1 MEELDR
7 KINEERVSISE
18 WVEKIKPGRLISN
31 DTLNKE
37 ALDELGK
44 VKKKYDETVK
54 KITQFKGY

>member
-7 KINEERVSISE
+7 KINEERVRISE
-18 WVEKIKPGRLISN
+18 LVEKIKTGRLISN

-44 VKKKYDETVK
+44 AKKKYDETVK

>member
-7 KINEERVSISE
+7 KINEERVRISE
-18 WVEKIKPGRLISN
+18 LVEKIKTGRLISN